1 MVNRDHPVSCSGA
14 VSGLPVNQAGPS
26 YSEILRL
33 PWLRSTRGMAIMRS
47 LTLTGNRKT
56 ERPVEINGLPGSQ
69 ILDARQCLQRLQ
81 GRAGGMI

>member
-1 MVNRDHPVSCSGA
+1 MGTDWPV
-14 VSGLPVNQAGPS
+14 
-26 YSEILRL
+26 
-33 PWLRSTRGMAIMRS
+33 MAIWRS